1 MNQEELLLRH
11 QALGYGRS
19 AQELLETCRI
29 FAEVEEEWTSR
40 DLYAFKG
47 RAGINDQVWKKLLA
61 IHKDERLP
69 KHVEILPTN
78 YNALFSLTRYSNE
91 ELERALQQ
99 GLIAPKTSYRA
110 INNWRK
116 QYSGDVDAERRGLFV
131 ALPDVEIKAFYHQEN
146 DVTETIRAAIV
157 DLAERYPTLKVIHT
171 LPTRSSSR
179 PLLQGSKTP
188 ARIADLLKAAIDERA
203 SEFLEEAAMLDLQL
217 HNLRRD
223 KPEGLKN
230 LSLKSFKELL
240 VKIVG
245 STEAFWQRCGTIYQF
260 RIGLE
265 VAKSDTYAVRDKHV
279 SHLVS
284 NAGSHDLQE
293 VTDEILSMLHEEE

>member
-29 FAEVEEEWTSR
+29 FAEVEEEWSSR
-40 DLYAFKG
+40 VIYAFKG
-47 RAGINDQVWKKLLA
+47 RAGINDKVWKKLLA
-61 IHKDERLP
+61 IHKDQRLA
-69 KHVEILPTN
+69 KYVEILPTN
-78 YNALFSLTRYSNE
+78 YNALFSLTRYSDA
-91 ELERALQQ
+91 ELERAMEQ
-99 GLIAPKTSYRA
+99 GLISPKTSYRT
-110 INNWRK
+110 IDNWRN
-116 QYSGDVDAERRGLFV
+116 QYSGDVDAEQRGLFV

-146 DVTETIRAAIV
+146 DVTEAIRAAIV

-171 LPTRSSSR
+171 LPPRSNSR

-188 ARIADLLKAAIDERA
+188 ARVADLLKAAIDERA
-203 SEFLEEAAMLDLQL
+203 PEFLEEAAMLDLQRHSL
-217 HNLRRD
+217 LRD

-245 STEAFWQRCGTIYQF
+245 STEAFWQRCGAIYQY
-260 RIGLE
+260 RLGLE
-265 VAKSDTYAVRDKHV
+265 VAKSDTYAVRDKHL
-279 SHLVS
+279 SQLVS
-284 NAGSHDLQE
+284 NASSHDLQE
-293 VTDEILSMLHEEE
+293 VTDEILSLLHEQE